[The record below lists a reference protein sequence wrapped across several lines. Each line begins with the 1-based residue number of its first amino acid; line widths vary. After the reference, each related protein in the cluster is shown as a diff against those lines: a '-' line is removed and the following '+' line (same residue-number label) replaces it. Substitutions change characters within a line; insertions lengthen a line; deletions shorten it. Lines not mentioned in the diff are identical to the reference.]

1 MQKLWF
7 IDFDDT
13 LATGPITWSVE
24 FALPK
29 FIDENRL
36 ICNRRQLSDA
46 VLVAQA
52 KENQGI
58 DHRAILSE
66 LFTSMGWPSVLQNS
80 LYTDVMTN
88 FRPELFDDV
97 LPFLNCLHD
106 HNQILYVVS
115 NNPYSSQIAEKLGIS
130 TYFKKFFIPDQANG
144 IHPKPHLSLWERIIS
159 VESGIEIQ
167 ESCMIGDDPWSDGQF
182 AENCGLECWIVDRGL
197 RYRSLHEEKSYHW
210 VQSLLDIPIK

>member
-1 MQKLWF
+1 MPKQWF

-24 FALPK
+24 IALPK
-29 FIDENRL
+29 LIEENQL

-58 DHRAILSE
+58 DHRLILSE
-66 LFTSMGWPSVLQNS
+66 LFASMSWPSILQET
-80 LYTDVMTN
+80 LYSTVMTN

-97 LPFLNCLHD
+97 IPFLDGLRD
-106 HNQILYVVS
+106 YNQFLYVVS
-115 NNPYSSQIAEKLGIS
+115 NNPYASQIAEKLGIS
-130 TYFKKFFIPDQANG
+130 SYFKGFFIPDRTNG
-144 IHPKPHLSLWERIIS
+144 IHPKPHHSLWDHVIS
-159 VESGIEIQ
+159 VDSGIKIQ

-182 AENCGLECWIVDRGL
+182 AENCGLDCWIVDRGL
-197 RYRSLHEEKSYHW
+197 RYHSLHEEKSYHW